1 MKITEK
7 KLENIIKEEVE
18 TVISE
23 FMSPRSAYVETAVK
37 IYKMYLE
44 QGVDKARSRALAVAY
59 YNFLFGSDFELGKMS
74 RMILKKRQSG
84 SRTAVG
90 DNAMKVAENFG
101 SALGH
106 LAYSGIRGAKTA
118 ISNLSPTAVEPLKK
132 AASYPL
138 MNTASQ
144 LANAIEDGKNNVVEK
159 LSAIVAIK
167 TNSLLNT
174 IEKSGYPGAEGV
186 GNVFRAAVRD
196 SSSNPSLEA
205 TNFPKSEFDKILAG
219 VPYYNAGPK
228 TRPGYGAF
236 GSEPP
241 PEDKEDKQ

>member
-1 MKITEK
+1 MKIAEK

-23 FMSPRSAYVETAVK
+23 FMSPRSAYVDTAVK

-44 QGVDKARSRALAVAY
+44 QGVDDTRSRALAVAY
-59 YNFLFGSDFELGKMS
+59 YNFLFGSDFELGKIS
-74 RMILKKRQSG
+74 AMIDRKRQSG

-118 ISNLSPTAVEPLKK
+118 ISNLSPSAVEPLKK
-132 AASYPL
+132 GMVAPL
-138 MNTASQ
+138 MDAGYKLSY
-144 LANAIEDGKNNVVEK
+144 AIENGKNNAVEK
-159 LSAIVAIK
+159 FSLIVANK
-167 TNSLLNT
+167 TNLVLNT

-186 GNVFRAAVRD
+186 GNVFRRAVRN

-205 TNFPKSEFDKILAG
+205 TNFSKAEFDKIL
-219 VPYYNAGPK
+219 N
-228 TRPGYGAF
+228 
-236 GSEPP
+236 
-241 PEDKEDKQ
+241 DLNKEDKQ